1 MPTQARFSAPRIIA
15 RTASRS
21 ASDVE
26 RTTVLRRLMRRNITL
41 QRTAAMHHAQTSH
54 AFFSSAQ
61 VRSRRVH
68 FQSRNVVQLTGRTA
82 AATKRRNAAMNLVN
96 GFKNWRKY
104 RETYNELSRLNQ
116 RELADLGINRAD
128 INQVARRAV
137 GY

>member
-1 MPTQARFSAPRIIA
+1 
-15 RTASRS
+15 
-21 ASDVE
+21 
-26 RTTVLRRLMRRNITL
+26 
-41 QRTAAMHHAQTSH
+41 
-54 AFFSSAQ
+54 
-61 VRSRRVH
+61 
-68 FQSRNVVQLTGRTA
+68 
-82 AATKRRNAAMNLVN
+82 MNLVN